1 MRTLTYYQAGLGAAI
16 AVIMFAILVVTTAVY
31 FGLFREE
38 ADIG

>member
-1 MRTLTYYQAGLGAAI
+1 
-16 AVIMFAILVVTTAVY
+16 VIMFAILVVCTVIY